1 MVLDVLVLICFDVGF
16 NIIICFNHFE
26 SCYRHV
32 LALDSPGSMATGR
45 LLERSLD
52 LLVSIQLQGW
62 KPAEFWGHVFF
73 DQIDTHFG
81 KQGDLLEGSP
91 CCVHLNSLVN
101 NFFAPFP
108 LLIFWPIPMFSSSEC
123 QARQLHFEVA
133 QADLQYTRAL
143 TVMIL
148 LTVFET
154 PPWCDQSNIF
164 DWKSGEERCQVEGVA
179 SNHILLSNVS
189 YIPPGAK

>member
-1 MVLDVLVLICFDVGF
+1 
-16 NIIICFNHFE
+16 
-26 SCYRHV
+26 
-32 LALDSPGSMATGR
+32 
-45 LLERSLD
+45 
-52 LLVSIQLQGW
+52 
-62 KPAEFWGHVFF
+62 
-73 DQIDTHFG
+73 
-81 KQGDLLEGSP
+81 
-91 CCVHLNSLVN
+91 
-101 NFFAPFP
+101 
-108 LLIFWPIPMFSSSEC
+108 MFSSSEC

-143 TVMIL
+143 TVMML

-179 SNHILLSNVS
+179 SNYILLSNVS